1 MGNESST
8 LNTGNSGE
16 YGQESTIRG
25 LTSEEAA
32 QRARRGLINVRS
44 QNGTKSVKEIIL
56 SNLLTYFNMV
66 FLILGALLIV
76 AGSYHDLSFIL
87 VLMANAAIGIVQ
99 ELSSKKVLDR
109 LTLVNAPKV
118 VVYRDRRRLKIDSAE
133 LVPDDCI
140 ELSGGI
146 QIPADCIVLH
156 GTVHVNESMLTGE
169 ADEIEKK
176 RGDVLSGGS
185 FVTNGSCYAKVTHVG
200 DDTYAS
206 KLTLEATRM
215 QGGEESQMLRDLDR
229 ILKFVGVLIIP
240 IGIIL
245 FVQQYAYSHSG
256 FSSSITGMVA
266 ALIGMIPEGI
276 YLLTSVALA
285 VSAARLAKQ
294 KVLVH
299 DLKCIETLARVD
311 VLCVDKTGTITE
323 KEMQLKAIEPL
334 SESMTADSVEDALCS
349 FAYAMPDANDTLKA
363 IQNCYEVRHAVRA
376 EEVVPFSSRYKYSAA
391 TIYGKNYVLG
401 APEFVLGNEIE
412 KYRDIIDRYSLAGCR
427 VLAFSVY
434 PVLPHGEP
442 LSGGGMPLAVIA
454 LENPIRHGAK
464 DTFRYFEEQGVSVKV
479 ISGDNPATV
488 SAVARRAGIKDPDR
502 YIDAS
507 TLKSRADIAEAA
519 GEYTVF
525 GRVTPEQKKMLVAAM
540 QSGGHTVA
548 MTGDGVNDIIAMKK
562 ADCSV
567 AMASGSDAASQAAQL
582 VLLDSDFTRMPSIV
596 SEGRRVVNNI
606 QRSAVL
612 YLVKNIFS
620 LLLAIFS
627 VILMLDYPL
636 VPSQITLIS
645 FFNIGIPTF
654 FLALEPNEERIRG
667 RFMTNVVIQALPAAI
682 TDFVAVSGL
691 VLFCREFGITA
702 DCMSTSVSI
711 LVACIG
717 FMILYRIMRPMKK
730 EHVMILVGCII
741 GWLIGMFRFGSF
753 FGITELSKQCAMLMG
768 VFAIAADTVLHYLSR
783 LSKIIHTDY
792 LRKCENAAGR
802 SRKKR

>member
-1 MGNESST
+1 MADE
-8 LNTGNSGE
+8 NSAVYE
-16 YGQESTIRG
+16 EGQMQDNMIRG
-25 LTSEEAA
+25 LSSEEVS
-32 QRARRGLINVRS
+32 ARIRKGRVNIRS
-44 QNGTKSVKEIIL
+44 GSGTKSIKEIIRT
-56 SNLLTYFNMV
+56 NLLTYFNMV
-66 FLILGALLIV
+66 FLILGALLIM
-76 AGSYHDLSFIL
+76 AGSYRDISFIL
-87 VLMANAAIGIVQ
+87 VLMANAAIGIIQ
-99 ELSSKKVLDR
+99 ELSSKKVLDS
-109 LTLVNAPKV
+109 LTLVSAPKV
-118 VVYRDRRRLKIDSAE
+118 IVYRNSRKMKIKSEE
-133 LVPDDCI
+133 LVPDDCVW
-140 ELSGGI
+140 LSGGI
-146 QIPADCIVLH
+146 QIPADCLVLH
-156 GTVHVNESMLTGE
+156 GVIHVNESMLTGE

-176 RGDVLSGGS
+176 RGDELFGGS
-185 FVTNGSCYAKVTHVG
+185 FVTNGSCYAKVAAVG
-200 DDTYAS
+200 DETYAS
-206 KLTLEATRM
+206 KLTREATKM
-215 QGGEESQMLRDLDR
+215 QSGEESQMLRDLDR

-245 FVQQYAYSHSG
+245 FVQQYVYAHSG
-256 FSSSITGMVA
+256 FSASITGMVA

-323 KEMQLKAIEPL
+323 KDMKLRSIEPL
-334 SESMTADSVEDALCS
+334 TQKISVDSIEDTLCS
-349 FAYAMPDANDTLKA
+349 FAYAMTDANDTLKA
-363 IQNCYEVRHAVRA
+363 IQNCYKARGNVRA
-376 EEVVPFSSRYKYSAA
+376 DEVVPFSSKYKYSAVSL
-391 TIYGKNYVLG
+391 YGKNYVLG
-401 APEFVLGNEIE
+401 APEFVLGQQIE
-412 KYRDIIDRYSLAGCR
+412 RYGDIIDKYSRIGCR
-427 VLAFSVY
+427 VLAFAEYQS
-434 PVLPHGEP
+434 LPHGEQ
-442 LSGGGMPLAVIA
+442 LNGNGMPLALIA

-464 DTFRYFEEQGVSVKV
+464 DTFRYFDDQGVCVKV

-488 SAVARRAGIKDPDR
+488 SVVARKAGIRDSDN
-502 YIDAS
+502 YIDVS
-507 TLKSRADIAEAA
+507 TLNSKADVADAA
-519 GEYTVF
+519 GKYTVF

-540 QSGGHTVA
+540 QNAGHTVA

-567 AMASGSDAASQAAQL
+567 AMASGSEAATQASQL

-606 QRSAVL
+606 QRSAIL

-682 TDFVAVSGL
+682 TDFFAVSGL
-691 VLFCREFGITA
+691 VLFCREFGIDA
-702 DCMSTSVSI
+702 ECMSTSVSI

-730 EHVMILVGCII
+730 EHIFILAGCIA
-741 GWLIGMFRFGSF
+741 GWLIGMLRFGSF
-753 FGITELSKQCAMLMG
+753 FGITALSKQCAMLMA
-768 VFAIAADTVLHYLSR
+768 VFAIAADTILHYLSK
-783 LSKIIHTDY
+783 LSRVIHENY
-792 LRKCENAAGR
+792 LRRCETTVRG
-802 SRKKR
+802 KKRHR